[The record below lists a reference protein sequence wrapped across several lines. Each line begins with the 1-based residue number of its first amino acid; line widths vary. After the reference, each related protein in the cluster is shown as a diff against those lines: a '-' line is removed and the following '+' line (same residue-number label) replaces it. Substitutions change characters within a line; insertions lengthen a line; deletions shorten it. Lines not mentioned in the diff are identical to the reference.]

1 MNKYSRELTSKEKRK
16 IKNFVYC
23 ECANYDPEYGCLP
36 LEADCY
42 MCCIGFT
49 GSKLCKYFESA
60 VLPSSPELTALFK
73 RLPTKICKQC
83 GKRFP
88 QDGKRVYCS
97 DECAKAARREQT
109 ANRVRKHRQ
118 KKTDM

>member
-1 MNKYSRELTSKEKRK
+1 MNEYSRELTSMEKRK
-16 IKNFVYC
+16 IRKLVSR

-36 LEADCY
+36 LDADCY

-49 GSKLCKYFESA
+49 GNKLCKYFESS
-60 VLPSSPELTALFK
+60 VLPSIPELTALFK
-73 RLPTKICKQC
+73 RLSTKICKRC

-97 DECAKAARREQT
+97 A
-109 ANRVRKHRQ
+109 
-118 KKTDM
+118 